1 MPDSGIKTS
10 LNHNLNSDIFEY
22 RCLREKNPRQT
33 GMHQTSSTI
42 LNRQIK
48 MT

>member
-1 MPDSGIKTS
+1 MSDSGIKTS
-10 LNHNLNSDIFEY
+10 LNQNINSDIFDH
-22 RCLREKNPRQT
+22 RRLRTKNPRQT

-48 MT
+48 MK